1 MKRTLATVFL
11 VGASLLS
18 SEAYSQQP
26 AGSVR
31 AEAEYYADA
40 YADYYGL
47 PRGLV
52 RAVITQ
58 ESGWRPSVPSN
69 KGAMGLM
76 QLMPKT
82 AADYAVTS
90 PYDIAQNIRGGVAY
104 LADLSKQFHG
114 DLRLVLAAYY
124 CGPKWISSRGL
135 KYSNADVYHYV
146 ASVRK
151 LYTEELLKTE
161 ARAMQIAPDTQEPT
175 DVSQEGM
182 Q

>member
-1 MKRTLATVFL
+1 MNRTLAMLFL
-11 VGASLLS
+11 VGTSLVPS
-18 SEAYSQQP
+18 RGYSQQS
-26 AGSVR
+26 AVSVR

-40 YADYYGL
+40 YADHYGL
-47 PRGLV
+47 PRELV

-82 AADYAVTS
+82 AADYAVAD

-124 CGPKWISSRGL
+124 CGPKWISNRGL

-151 LYTEELLKTE
+151 LYAEELLKTE
-161 ARAMQIAPDTQEPT
+161 ARAMQIAPDSQEPT

>member
-18 SEAYSQQP
+18 SAAYSQQP

-40 YADYYGL
+40 YADYYRV
-47 PRGLV
+47 PRELV

-58 ESGWRPSVPSN
+58 ESGWRPSAFSG

-76 QLMPKT
+76 QLMPET
-82 AADYAVTS
+82 AADYAVS
-90 PYDIAQNIRGGVAY
+90 NPSDIAQNIRGGVAY
-104 LADLSKQFHG
+104 LADLSNQFHG

-135 KYSNADVYHYV
+135 KYSNADVYRYV

-151 LYTEELLKTE
+151 LYAQELVKTQ
-161 ARAMQIAPDTQEPT
+161 ARAVQIAPAPQGPT